1 MLRDIVQTAEFQA
14 KPISRD
20 ALVSSLAIAEEHLK
34 CAYSTTVTVKGFIFE
49 AETVL
54 CMSMLFVYTFHGRLP
69 LVYSFND
76 GFEEESDIHM
86 YLEEIDRV
94 LIEELLF

>member
-1 MLRDIVQTAEFQA
+1 MAIV
-14 KPISRD
+14 
-20 ALVSSLAIAEEHLK
+20 EEHLK
-34 CAYSTTVTVKGFIFE
+34 CAYSTTVTVKGFMFE